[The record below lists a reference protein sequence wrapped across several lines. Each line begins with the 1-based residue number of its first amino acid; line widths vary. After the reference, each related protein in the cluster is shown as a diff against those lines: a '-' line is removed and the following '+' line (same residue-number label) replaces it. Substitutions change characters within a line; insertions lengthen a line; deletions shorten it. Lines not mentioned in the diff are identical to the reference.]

1 MTTGFDDKQ
10 IVQFLLGQLAE
21 DKRTG
26 IEDRMFTDDRYY
38 EQVLAIQEELA
49 DDYVLENLT
58 SDQRT
63 SFERNFLRSPQRRER
78 VAFAEAFTRALASK
92 TSSQSSAAFEP
103 RSSSW
108 RSLFGLANSL
118 QWAAVAAMLV
128 LLIGASWLYFQN
140 RALSRKIELA
150 RSEKQAIL
158 DSSRNRDQAAEDEK
172 QKLEGENAGL
182 RDQSNQLKET
192 IKQREREI
200 ETAKSASEQ
209 AGSSLVTQIATFTL
223 SPGLT
228 RGSDEPE
235 KVMISGKTRVI
246 QLQLALPKPEN
257 FKGYLAEVRT
267 ARGNLVSSKSLP
279 AAQQLSFGQ
288 AVSLTLPVNQIPIG
302 EYEVTLKGAADGKL
316 QSVGYY
322 YFIALKR

>member
-1 MTTGFDDKQ
+1 MITAFDDKQ
-10 IVQFLLGQLAE
+10 IVRFLLGQLAE

-26 IEDRMFTDDRYY
+26 IEDRMFTDDRFY

-58 SDQRT
+58 PDQRT
-63 SFERNFLRSPQRRER
+63 AFERNFLRSPQRRER
-78 VAFAEAFTRALASK
+78 VEFATAFTRALESQ
-92 TSSQSSAAFEP
+92 TSSETSVAFD
-103 RSSSW
+103 RRAGWW
-108 RSLFGLANSL
+108 RSLFGLSNGF
-118 QWAAVAAMLV
+118 QWATVAGALA
-128 LLIGASWLYFQN
+128 LLIGASWLYVQN
-140 RALSRKIELA
+140 RTLSRSIEVA
-150 RSEKQAIL
+150 RSENQEL
-158 DSSRNRDQAAEDEK
+158 LNSSRDKDAAGEAQR
-172 QKLEGENAGL
+172 QKLEHENADL
-182 RDQSNQLKET
+182 RNQMKATIEQKDRELKA
-192 IKQREREI
+192 
-200 ETAKSASEQ
+200 AKSASE
-209 AGSSLVTQIATFTL
+209 AIGSSILTQIATFTL

-235 KVMISGKTRVI
+235 KVMISGKTQVI

-257 FKGYLAEVRT
+257 YKGYLAEVRT
-267 ARGNLVSSKSLP
+267 ARGNLVFSKSVP

-288 AVSLTLPVNQIPIG
+288 AVSLTLPANQIPIG